1 MEKEHEP
8 HPDFARG
15 QEQKEHPEDEPRP
28 DFARGQETEG
38 EH

>member
-1 MEKEHEP
+1 MDKEHEP

-15 QEQKEHPEDEPRP
+15 QEEKEEHEAHP
-28 DFARGQETEG
+28 DFARGQEEK